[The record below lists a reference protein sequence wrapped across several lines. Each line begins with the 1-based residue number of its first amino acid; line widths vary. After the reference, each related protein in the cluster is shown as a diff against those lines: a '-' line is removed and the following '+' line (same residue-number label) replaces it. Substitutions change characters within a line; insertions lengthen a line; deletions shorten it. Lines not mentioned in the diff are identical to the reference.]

1 MKPKVRARLTSLTN
15 EVVEKSSAALEA
27 RREKIGCWN

>member
-15 EVVEKSSAALEA
+15 DVVEKSTVADWVSESNA
-27 RREKIGCWN
+27 G